1 MIAQVTPAAWAA
13 LIASCEAAWPR
24 EACGWLGGDG
34 EAVGE
39 LHPANT
45 GGPTAFAFTDADL
58 IALATASRRGPT
70 PRLLYH
76 SHPAGPALLSPADRA
91 ALAPGGVVLH
101 PLPHL
106 VIAVRAGRAE
116 AATLYRW
123 HGATPVVDAAVHRAG
138 GDRWTAV
145 DGAR

>member
-1 MIAQVTPAAWAA
+1 MIAGVTPAAWAA

-24 EACGWLGGDG
+24 EACGWLGGAAD
-34 EAVGE
+34 AADE
-39 LHPANT
+39 LRPATT
-45 GGPTAFAFTDADL
+45 GGPTAFAFADDDL

-76 SHPAGPALLSPADRA
+76 SHPAGPARLSPADRA
-91 ALAPGGVVLH
+91 ALAPDGVVLH

-123 HGATPVVDAAVHRAG
+123 HGATPVVAAAVQRAG
-138 GDRWTAV
+138 GDRWTAA